1 MNKFFLCFCMTLV
14 CVSLYAQ
21 NDVIPEMKPG
31 LKCDY
36 RIDKK
41 GKNVLT
47 LEVLNV
53 TYKDSSSRA
62 CFSEWE
68 IKASVKGADLK
79 AWLNGYVTLKE
90 GEDYIFKY
98 PHWYKLGESEKI
110 RWSYTPNGLFAEET
124 YFNFA
129 YYPPY
134 DPAAYWAAQERKEKL
149 RQEEEARLARER
161 AKADSVRYA
170 YRERQNMLLT
180 PEYLA
185 NWVGASFFTKESIE
199 KDCEVSPV
207 AYNGGYVFYDF
218 SKCPVTMEF
227 DDKTHV
233 CIEISFRLFGED
245 GYQMKSDLIDYGY
258 ELKSKSHGDLI
269 AENNFQNLQ
278 TGTTSIYKLKL
289 KNGGYSTCRITEGQA
304 MMFTF
309 NRTKN

>member
-1 MNKFFLCFCMTLV
+1 MNRFIAVLFFTLLT
-14 CVSLYAQ
+14 VSIYGQ
-21 NDVIPEMKPG
+21 NDNIPQLEPG
-31 LKCDY
+31 LKSEY
-36 RIDKK
+36 RIDRK

-47 LEVLNV
+47 LEVLSV
-53 TYKDSSSRA
+53 AYRDSSSRS

-68 IKASVKGADLK
+68 IKASLKGADLQ
-79 AWLNGYVTLKE
+79 AWLNGSVMLKE

-98 PHWYKLGESEKI
+98 PHWIKLNEQQEL
-110 RWSYTPNGLFAEET
+110 RFSYTPKGLFAEQT
-124 YFNFA
+124 NFTFA
-129 YYPPY
+129 YIPPY
-134 DPAAYWAAQERKEKL
+134 DPSAYFAAQEREAKR

-161 AKADSVRYA
+161 ERADSIRYA

-199 KDCEVSPV
+199 ADCEVSPIT
-207 AYNGGYVFYDF
+207 YNGGHVFYDF

-233 CIEISFRLFGED
+233 CIEISFRLFGEE
-245 GYQMKSDLIDYGY
+245 GYQMKTDLINYGY
-258 ELKSKSHGDLI
+258 QLKSKSRGDLV

-278 TGTTSIYKLKL
+278 TGTTSIYKFKL

-309 NRTKN
+309 TRTKN

>member
-1 MNKFFLCFCMTLV
+1 MNRAFACFCILLLS
-14 CVSLYAQ
+14 VSLYAQ
-21 NDVIPEMKPG
+21 NEEIPLLETG
-31 LKCDY
+31 LKREY
-36 RIDKK
+36 RVDRK

-53 TYKDSSSRA
+53 AYKDSSSRS

-68 IKASVKGADLK
+68 IQASVKGAELK
-79 AWLNGYVTLKE
+79 AWLNGNVTLKE
-90 GEDYIFKY
+90 GEPYVFKY
-98 PHWYKLGESEKI
+98 PHWIKLKEEHAL
-110 RWSYTPNGLFAEET
+110 RFSYTPNGLFAEET
-124 YFNFA
+124 RFDFA
-129 YYPPY
+129 YIPPY
-134 DPAAYWAAQERKEKL
+134 DPSDYYAAQEREAKR

-161 AKADSVRYA
+161 ERADSIRYA

-199 KDCEVSPV
+199 KDCDVSPV

-218 SKCPVTMEF
+218 YKCPVTMEF

-245 GYQMKSDLIDYGY
+245 GYQMKTDLINYGY
-258 ELKSKSHGDLI
+258 QLKSKSRGDLI

-278 TGTTSIYKLKL
+278 TGTTSIYKIKL

-309 NRTKN
+309 TRTKN